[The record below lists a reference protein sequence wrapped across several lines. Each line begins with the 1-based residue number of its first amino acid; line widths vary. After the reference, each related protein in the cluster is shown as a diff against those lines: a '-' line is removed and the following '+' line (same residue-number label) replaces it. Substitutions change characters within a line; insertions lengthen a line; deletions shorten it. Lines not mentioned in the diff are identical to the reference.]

1 MARNRQR
8 SKQRQAQRREAR
20 IASRDALGRDVTE
33 EGPATRDAL
42 GSRLDDIGAPPEN
55 VGRSDTVDASPPPA
69 PIVDGVLEGDE
80 LDDTGI
86 DSQEFEA
93 AEAQA
98 DALADDGGHRPRGH
112 RGDGAP
118 VGQPVKGSGI
128 GRVGAFLSACWA
140 ELQRVQWPDRRQ
152 LTQLTGIVLFFVIL
166 AGAYLGALDALF
178 SKLVTELLHL

>member
-8 SKQRQAQRREAR
+8 SKQRQAQRREER
-20 IASRDALGRDVTE
+20 IGSRDALGRDVTDE
-33 EGPATRDAL
+33 TAAPRDAL
-42 GSRLDDIGAPPEN
+42 GSPLDEVGAPPEN

-69 PIVDGVLEGDE
+69 PILDGVLQGDE
-80 LDDTGI
+80 VDDTGI
-86 DSQEFEA
+86 DSEEFTA
-93 AEAQA
+93 AEAEA
-98 DALADDGGHRPRGH
+98 DALSDDGGRRPRGH

-118 VGQPVKGSGI
+118 VGQPVKGTGI
-128 GRVGAFLSACWA
+128 ARVGAFLSACWA

-152 LTQLTGIVLFFVIL
+152 LTQLTGIVLFFVVL